1 MLIVEG
7 KVNLE
12 FIALENEF
20 NIKFTEKFIKENID
34 SLNGELINNQLI
46 TKEYNLMKKLKL
58 LGFLRAISNPI
69 SFETIIKVSNLS
81 ENDDVRTLEGLLQ

>member
-1 MLIVEG
+1 
-7 KVNLE
+7 
-12 FIALENEF
+12 
-20 NIKFTEKFIKENID
+20 
-34 SLNGELINNQLI
+34 LNGELINNQLI

>member
-1 MLIVEG
+1 M
-7 KVNLE
+7 
-12 FIALENEF
+12 
-20 NIKFTEKFIKENID
+20 
-34 SLNGELINNQLI
+34 NGELINNQLI